1 MLNDKDDGTT
11 GRQDDE
17 KSSPAAFGTR
27 GTNACQPVGSSSCRP
42 FFSETAGLAG
52 SNGRPGQ
59 KKIGE
64 LSLVVMTGR
73 KNSMGGMASGPWN

>member
-1 MLNDKDDGTT
+1 MLNDQDDGTT
-11 GRQDDE
+11 GRQDD
-17 KSSPAAFGTR
+17 KQSSPVAFGTR
-27 GTNACQPVGSSSCRP
+27 GTNARQPVSSSSCRP
-42 FFSETAGLAG
+42 FVGTAELAG